1 MSSIA
6 DQTARPN
13 WLTVKIKS
21 IMDQCAIYAFT
32 KSNHEVKINFYLKIE
47 TVKQLYTGTNL
58 KPFRSVNI
66 KEARSVNK

>member
-13 WLTVKIKS
+13 WLTDKIKS

-32 KSNHEVKINFYLKIE
+32 KSNYEVKINFYLKIE
-47 TVKQLYTGTNL
+47 TVKQYT
-58 KPFRSVNI
+58 KAQI
-66 KEARSVNK
+66 